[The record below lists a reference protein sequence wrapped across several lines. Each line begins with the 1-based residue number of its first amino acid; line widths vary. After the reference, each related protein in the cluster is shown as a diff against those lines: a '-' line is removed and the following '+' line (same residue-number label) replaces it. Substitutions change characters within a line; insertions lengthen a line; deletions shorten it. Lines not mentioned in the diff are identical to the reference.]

1 MSELYIFEEAF
12 SLVSHRYSQEKFH
25 EHVAVAQEGEE
36 SSAEKP

>member
-1 MSELYIFEEAF
+1 MLELYIFEEAF

-25 EHVAVAQEGEE
+25 EHVALAQEGEE